1 MQYVNYGIRLIGRM
15 RDEAGYSLVEVMVA
29 IMIMTI
35 AIIPMVGMFDA
46 GLRTAVLGG
55 NYDKARTLANKQ
67 LEIAKGLPYATV
79 RDNFPTGTGAPDD
92 VTGTITS
99 SDQTDAEF
107 PGFTYKVRKDYAA
120 IGPSG
125 IAPNAAARNMM
136 QITVTVNWQGKSY
149 STTGLVSKET

>member
-1 MQYVNYGIRLIGRM
+1 MDKRLKN
-15 RDEAGYSLVEVMVA
+15 EAGYSLVEVMVA
-29 IMIMTI
+29 ILLLSI

-46 GLRTAVLGG
+46 GLRAAVLGG

-67 LEIAKGLPYATV
+67 LEVAKGIPYATV
-79 RDNFPTGTGAPDD
+79 RDNFPTGTGAPNA
-92 VTGTITS
+92 VSGTITS
-99 SDQTDAEF
+99 SNQTDAEF
-107 PGFTYKVRKDYAA
+107 SGFSYTVTKKYAA

>member
-1 MQYVNYGIRLIGRM
+1 MIERLK
-15 RDEAGYSLVEVMVA
+15 EENGYSLVEVMVA
-29 IMIMTI
+29 ILILAI

-46 GLRTAVLGG
+46 GLRAAMLGG

-67 LEIAKGLPYATV
+67 LEIAKGLPYITV
-79 RDNFPTGTGAPDD
+79 RDNFPTGTGAPDG
-92 VTGTITS
+92 VSGTITS

-107 PGFTYKVRKDYAA
+107 TGFTYTVRKDYAA

-136 QITVTVNWQGKSY
+136 QITVTVNWEGKSY
-149 STTGLVSKET
+149 RTTGLVSKET